1 MPRLVL
7 RTDAETRL
15 DFGAASD
22 AHVAASAQVR
32 IDRLPDYDGA
42 TEVTPS
48 GVAQILQTA
57 GKSVG
62 SDIIVNP
69 IPSNYGLIEWD
80 GSIITVS

>member
-7 RTDAETRL
+7 QTDSAARL
-15 DFGAASD
+15 DFGAGAN
-22 AHVAASAQVR
+22 AHLGMSAQVR

-48 GVAQILQTA
+48 GETQILRTA
-57 GKSVG
+57 GKSVE

-69 IPSNYGLIEWD
+69 IPSNYGLVTWN
-80 GSIITVS
+80 GSVLTVS

>member
-7 RTDAETRL
+7 QTDSATRL
-15 DFGAASD
+15 DFGAGAN
-22 AHVAASAQVR
+22 AHLGMSAQVR

-48 GVAQILQTA
+48 EEAQVLRTS
-57 GKSVG
+57 GKSVE

-69 IPSNYGLIEWD
+69 IPSNYGRIEQR
-80 GSIITVS
+80 GSVLHVF

>member
-7 RTDAETRL
+7 QTDSAARL
-15 DFGAASD
+15 DFGAGAN
-22 AHVAASAQVR
+22 AHLGMSAQVR

-48 GVAQILQTA
+48 EEAQVLRTS
-57 GKSVG
+57 GKSVE

-69 IPSNYGLIEWD
+69 IPSNYGRIEQR
-80 GSIITVS
+80 GSVLHVF